1 MASFSLF
8 DISLFLVI
16 LIGINKKLCNSFCP
30 RTNLLEKSLIPKSL
44 KMGSRW
50 NNTWKDILSGGNPR
64 WKVTDEEKHL
74 QALSYF
80 QKYVKGEPSNTS
92 VFCPLAG
99 DDPMAYLL
107 FSKGYSVTCIDL
119 VPEAVEE
126 MKNQFGKDESESIWT
141 KEEKDNTIIWS
152 HVSGRAT
159 LMVGDALQSRS
170 ELVNSFDAVY
180 DKDSFGALPISL
192 RDGFCER
199 IGEYVRKDGVVYIEC
214 KLKENHE
221 EVKNEGPPFSL
232 TGPDLMSYY
241 GKVGFEYVEG
251 LGEVYELDAFPGVKH
266 TGHALKRQ

>member
-1 MASFSLF
+1 MSL
-8 DISLFLVI
+8 DVSSGWGGYWDNIIS
-16 LIGINKKLCNSFCP
+16 GKH
-30 RTNLLEKSLIPKSL
+30 TY
-44 KMGSRW
+44 
-50 NNTWKDILSGGNPR
+50 WKI
-64 WKVTDEEKHL
+64 TDEEKHL

-126 MKNQFGKDESESIWT
+126 MKSQFGKDESESIWT
-141 KEEKDNTIIWS
+141 KEEKYNTIIWS

-180 DKDSFGALPISL
+180 DKDSFGALPVSL